1 MRTCHFRIANLKGL
15 PLVFKAAGVVF
26 TDGRLI
32 LSGYQHLKK
41 KPFISGI
48 GGSKEPGETYTDTA
62 LREMIEELFE
72 LETIPPGLIAALNK
86 PGRVLQSDTYVRLVY
101 TFEDLE
107 SILKLMKSYDL
118 TSPLYNTFPETL
130 MDLLFLREAKA
141 TAEISHLCLLP
152 VVKHVSHTPFVVSY
166 FVKEMEDYV
175 I

>member
-1 MRTCHFRIANLKGL
+1 
-15 PLVFKAAGVVF
+15 
-26 TDGRLI
+26 
-32 LSGYQHLKK
+32 
-41 KPFISGI
+41 
-48 GGSKEPGETYTDTA
+48 
-62 LREMIEELFE
+62 MIEELFE

-130 MDLLFLREAKA
+130 MDLLFLREVKA